1 MSNFKGYKLIYSL
14 FNSYGYAYSLSKKSK
29 LLKKFYIFDMWLLGN
44 NLLYLYIGS
53 K

>member
-29 LLKKFYIFDMWLLGN
+29 LLKKFYIFDM
-44 NLLYLYIGS
+44 
-53 K
+53 